1 MKILFQKKKITF
13 FEIENIEIK
22 NNSLVKKEEVINK
35 IANIYKR
42 NIFLVESADIEEPL
56 KKIDFLDKI
65 EVKKK
70 YPNTIEIIIF
80 ETKPT
85 AILFKDKN
93 KYLLD
98 SSSNLININENDNYD
113 SLPKIFGDDAENNFL
128 DFLKIL
134 KKNNF
139 PLKKIK
145 NFYYYQIKRWDLE
158 LMNNKII
165 KLPHQ
170 KIDEAIIKS
179 LELLNRDDFK
189 RYNIIDLRIS
199 DKIIVE

>member
-1 MKILFQKKKITF
+1 MFRSSTRGID
-13 FEIENIEIK
+13 
-22 NNSLVKKEEVINK
+22 
-35 IANIYKR
+35 R
-42 NIFLVESADIEEPL
+42 NY
-56 KKIDFLDKI
+56 ID
-65 EVKKK
+65 
-70 YPNTIEIIIF
+70 
-80 ETKPT
+80 
-85 AILFKDKN
+85 
-93 KYLLD
+93 
-98 SSSNLININENDNYD
+98 SENDNYD